1 MEPDP
6 RAGGTGAGGTGLTRT
21 AVDARR
27 DASDLQR
34 LAEEP
39 GDQGL
44 LAVVRGHL
52 VDGRLPVTSFAA

>member
-6 RAGGTGAGGTGLTRT
+6 RAGGTGAGGTGLPWT

-27 DASDLQR
+27 DVSDLQQ

-39 GDQGL
+39 GNQGL

-52 VDGRLPVTSFAA
+52 VGGQLPVTSFAA